1 MGVVITWPVNVV
13 ANFVGSVW
21 KKFLTFITSRLQA
34 ALFGEK
40 KFGAK
45 RKLLFGYVLLKKYLS
60 WWFFIFLA
68 MRYSG
73 LCSTSDRNRR
83 SCLDTF
89 VCFRVA
95 FLCCKNGAEQNEEK
109 NYIASKTASINSS
122 GSDGNILS
130 VSYCCWYIR

>member
-1 MGVVITWPVNVV
+1 MTCKCGCEFCWLCMKEI
-13 ANFVGSVW
+13 SD
-21 KKFLTFITSRLQA
+21 LH
-34 ALFGEK
+34 
-40 KFGAK
+40 
-45 RKLLFGYVLLKKYLS
+45 YLS
-60 WWFFIFLA
+60 PSGCTFWGKEIWSKKKIIIWVRSVEKILILMIFLA

-109 NYIASKTASINSS
+109 NYIASKTESINSS